1 MFKLIKYEVRKSRAA
16 LGILLA
22 AIIALEA
29 YYLISLSADSYGN
42 TVTAAV
48 LLAVSG
54 FAAAIAVFA
63 VGIASYSNE
72 LKQKT
77 SYLIFLT
84 PNSSL
89 AIMAAKTLF
98 TLFAALV
105 FGGLLGGLCVLD
117 LKLLLERYN
126 EMTSFYEMIDSFL
139 QSQNI
144 NLSQFYLLVGFT
156 AANVLVQV
164 IGYLVV
170 AYFAVTFSATVMQ
183 QKKGRGFVTVLVY
196 LLILFGL
203 NRLSSLWVRG
213 VDAFEN
219 VRQLVR
225 ALVPEL
231 IQNAVVILLSLFGSA
246 WLLDKKVSL

>member
-1 MFKLIKYEVRKSRAA
+1 MLKLIKYEVRKSRVA

-29 YYLISLSADSYGN
+29 YYLISLQADSTGN
-42 TVTAAV
+42 VITSAV
-48 LLAVSG
+48 LLTVSG

-63 VGIASYSNE
+63 VGISSYSNE

-84 PNSSL
+84 PNTSL

-98 TLFAALV
+98 TLFAAIV
-105 FGGLLGGLCVLD
+105 FGSLLCGLCVLD
-117 LKLLLERYN
+117 LKLLMEHYD

-139 QSQNI
+139 KTQDI
-144 NLSQFYLLVGFT
+144 NLSQFYLLIGFT
-156 AANVLVQV
+156 AANALIQV
-164 IGYLVV
+164 VGYLVV

-183 QKKGRGFVTVLVY
+183 QKKGRGFVTVVVY
-196 LLILFGL
+196 LAILFAL
-203 NRLSSLWVRG
+203 NRLASLWVRDVG
-213 VDAFEN
+213 EFEN
-219 VRQLVR
+219 IRQLVR
-225 ALVPEL
+225 ALVPNG
-231 IQNAVVILLSLFGSA
+231 IQNVIVILLSLFGSA